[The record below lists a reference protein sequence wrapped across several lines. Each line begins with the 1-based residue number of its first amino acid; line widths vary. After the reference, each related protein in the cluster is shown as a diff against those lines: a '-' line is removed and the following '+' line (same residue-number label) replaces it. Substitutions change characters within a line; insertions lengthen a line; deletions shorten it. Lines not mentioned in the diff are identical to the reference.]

1 MPVVN
6 LEGQKIEFEIRNS
19 DRAKYA
25 RIDVDLKGI
34 TVVIPKDKPID
45 PEKFL
50 REKSEWV
57 LEKYNKINDYWA
69 RVPDRKFKDG
79 GKFPYLGEDYTIKLS
94 ENGSSGFKD
103 GQILISEDKAEQKG
117 TKEIIEEMYRDK
129 VREKIKGIIDEY
141 SDQIDE
147 DYNKLYIR
155 NQKTKWASCSSKKN
169 LSFNWRLLM
178 APEKVIEYVVV
189 HELVH
194 LEESNHSTKF
204 WYRVSEILPDYKERR
219 KWLKENSPELVFS
232 GEDLL

>member
-6 LEGQKIEFEIRNS
+6 LDGQKVEFEIRKS

-34 TVVIPKDKPID
+34 TVVIPKNKPID

-50 REKSEWV
+50 RDKSDWV
-57 LEKYNKINDYWA
+57 LEKYDKINDYWA
-69 RVPDRKFKDG
+69 RVPDRKFKEG
-79 GKFPYLGEDYTIKLS
+79 GEFPYLGEDYTIRLS
-94 ENGSSGFKD
+94 ENGSSSFQD
-103 GQILISEDKAEQKG
+103 QQILISKDKADRRDI
-117 TKEIIEEMYRDK
+117 KEIIEEMYRDK
-129 VREKIKGIIDEY
+129 IREKIKDIIGDY
-141 SDQIDE
+141 SDQIEE

-178 APEKVIEYVVV
+178 APENVIEYVVV
-189 HELVH
+189 HELLH
-194 LEESNHSTKF
+194 LEEPNHSTKF
-204 WYRVSEILPDYKERR
+204 WYRLGGILPDYKERR

-232 GEDLL
+232 GEDVL